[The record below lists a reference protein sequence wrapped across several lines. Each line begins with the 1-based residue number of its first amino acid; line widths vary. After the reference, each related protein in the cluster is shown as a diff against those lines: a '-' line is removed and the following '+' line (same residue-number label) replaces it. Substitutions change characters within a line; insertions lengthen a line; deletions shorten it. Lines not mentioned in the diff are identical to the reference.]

1 MSYLDILNVQK
12 NINTTNDK
20 ILSALVSLKTN
31 FNSYNQAL
39 NNNNAVVN
47 SSQYKSSYQADIA
60 AIQSGIIN
68 LTNIENT
75 IINST
80 LETDINNL
88 NNDINKLNNNLTV
101 KKYNGRAE
109 ILKENFK
116 DLYNKQYLRN
126 VEVSVG
132 IIVIG
137 GFITKMIINQ
147 Q

>member
-1 MSYLDILNVQK
+1 MSYLDILNVQN
-12 NINTTNDK
+12 NINSTNDK

-31 FNSYNQAL
+31 FNSYNQVL
-39 NNNNAVVN
+39 NNNNNVN
-47 SSQYKSSYQADIA
+47 SSKYKSSYQTDIA

-68 LTNIENT
+68 LSNIEKT

-88 NNDINKLNNNLTV
+88 NDDINKLNNNLTV

-126 VEVSVG
+126 VEVLVG